1 MRHER
6 ARQSPDL
13 PVVGTVYA
21 AVGTKPVLTRLL
33 METAISATDQAVPA
47 EERDD
52 AQRVRA
58 ARTARE
64 KIRPYAAAVTEVNSR
79 LAPLHLVLQGDAAVQ
94 APELGELW
102 AGIAARRAGPP
113 RRRARRHL
121 M

>member
-1 MRHER
+1 M
-6 ARQSPDL
+6 
-13 PVVGTVYA
+13 
-21 AVGTKPVLTRLL
+21 LTRLL
-33 METAISATDQAVPA
+33 METAISGTDQAVPA

-64 KIRPYAAAVTEVNSR
+64 KIRPYAAAVTEVSSR
-79 LAPLHLVLQGDAAVQ
+79 LAPLHLVLRDAAVQ

-121 M
+121 VPPVPGRPWPVTPEPCR